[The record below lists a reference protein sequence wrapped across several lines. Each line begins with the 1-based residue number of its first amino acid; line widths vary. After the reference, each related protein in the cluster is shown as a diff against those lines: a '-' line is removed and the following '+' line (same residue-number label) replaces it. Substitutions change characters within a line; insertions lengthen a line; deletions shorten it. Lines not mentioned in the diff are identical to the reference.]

1 MVSSSV
7 DTSGDGWFNAKYK
20 GWQAEAARLHPR
32 EMQYAR
38 DATRWSQEM
47 AAQYAGDAAKV
58 DWPEWQ
64 AEAEQQ
70 YREGC
75 ARRDA
80 AGEEKRLQEEAEQE
94 QLFLEWA
101 DKEQRADQAQ
111 ADKKQ
116 RADKAQQWAEFV
128 IWQKNDRE
136 NAHNDALEFE
146 RMTKSQMTI
155 SQWENLSRKQQK
167 NHTRDHQRAAKLNKT
182 VPEYKQ
188 GIKEALHKEQATPY
202 RQNQHEEERHGI
214 VHIDFKKGQM
224 ADPQSNKSKANR
236 KYWECQAARHP
247 FSLRVVAWSRKDG
260 KNRGG
265 ASASRCSDSPKDK
278 SPFGTSMEDKDSARF
293 KLLELTMQRINAQA
307 MDVDGVKMREKLA
320 CKDAAWHERNES
332 IEEAIHRLRSEEDIR
347 EDREWKWS
355 QMPHT
360 IMHDNSWTQ
369 YTHDEWLS
377 HLRTKVDRAIEE
389 CRPEYYTMPHENK
402 KDFWDLITD
411 ALVQEEHVKH
421 IELLDESCRHLLDAG
436 ENGNS
441 FKKQRTETDI
451 RDAEHAEARRQQEV
465 CRRAQEKDEAAEERA
480 RQRGCA
486 RKISL
491 IMKMPSPRPKMIQ
504 VKIEGDTAEMLRDTT
519 EIVLDTS
526 GPEDEEEEAEAEE
539 EEVEVEEKG
548 SGKESKWIEDDDWG
562 KRKRKQV
569 VFSARCKYKAQ
580 RKDSNTRYQNSNEGF
595 MRPPGFAAD
604 SINKYG
610 NDDDSRKAP
619 PPPPPPR
626 PRSLLPPPPP
636 PPAPS
641 SKSKSKSEQE
651 QEQDRLADLAA
662 YGDYFGQQPMKRRCP
677 SHDHLV
683 DGGQDLEKAVRT
695 SRRAYQHFAGYTTS
709 SMESRLEFTEEFL
722 AADVIVA
729 STGLHTMERGA
740 YSAQEDFRVEESF
753 YDWQEVRGYVY
764 RKGKMKRPKDEAL
777 NDKVLLAKFDKS
789 FRANYPTLTGSRKI
803 TYVDCTGLKDP
814 GRDRTLHGHRG
825 SHERILN
832 GVAKAH
838 GVDKVMKQ
846 AVEGLGTCKDG
857 HQRLVVAVCKSGRHR
872 SVAVKEKTVH
882 AYRSILYRGEDL
894 IGSIDLQNQ
903 SDWSNLC
910 CRNGRHCGDCDYDRR
925 YNAENLPWA
934 YAAWTEKMEQC
945 CIEMHGTID
954 DAIQPWH

>member
-7 DTSGDGWFNAKYK
+7 DTSGDGWFNARYK
-20 GWQAEAARLHPR
+20 GWQAEAERLHP
-32 EMQYAR
+32 Q
-38 DATRWSQEM
+38 WSQEM
-47 AAQYAGDAAKV
+47 TAQYAGDAAKV

-70 YREGC
+70 YRKGC

-94 QLFLEWA
+94 QRFVEWA

-111 ADKKQ
+111 
-116 RADKAQQWAEFV
+116 QWAEFV
-128 IWQKNDRE
+128 IWEKNDRE

-146 RMTKSQMTI
+146 RITKSQMTL
-155 SQWENLSRKQQK
+155 SQWANLSRTQQK
-167 NHTRDHQRAAKLNKT
+167 NHTRDHQRAGKMNMT
-182 VPEYKQ
+182 VEEYKQ

-202 RQNQHEEERHGI
+202 RQNQHEEKRQGI
-214 VHIDFKKGQM
+214 VHFDFKKGQI
-224 ADPQSNKSKANR
+224 ADPQSNRSKNKR
-236 KYWECQAARHP
+236 KYWECQRGETY
-247 FSLRVVAWSRKDG
+247 G

-320 CKDAAWHERNES
+320 CKDAAWHESNES
-332 IEEAIHRLRSEEDIR
+332 IEEAIHRLRSGEEIR

-360 IMHDNSWTQ
+360 ILHDSSWTQ

-451 RDAEHAEARRQQEV
+451 RDAKHAEALRQQEV
-465 CRRAQEKDEAAEERA
+465 CRRAQQKDEAAEQRA

-526 GPEDEEEEAEAEE
+526 GPEDEEEEAEEEE
-539 EEVEVEEKG
+539 EEVEEKASGRCPPPIEE
-548 SGKESKWIEDDDWG
+548 EDWG

-569 VFSARCKYKAQ
+569 HDG
-580 RKDSNTRYQNSNEGF
+580 KDSNTRYQNSNEGI
-595 MRPPGFAAD
+595 MPPPGFAAD
-604 SINKYG
+604 SIDNYG
-610 NDDDSRKAP
+610 NDDDSRKVPPP

-662 YGDYFGQQPMKRRCP
+662 YDHADDCFGRQPMKRRCP

-695 SRRAYQHFAGYTTS
+695 SRRAYQHFDGYTTS

-777 NDKVLLAKFDKS
+777 KDKVLLEKFDKS

-803 TYVDCTGLKDP
+803 TYVDCTGLQDP
-814 GRDRTLHGHRG
+814 GRDRALHGHRG

-857 HQRLVVAVCKSGRHR
+857 KQRLVVTVCKSGRHR

-925 YNAENLPWA
+925 YNVANLPWA

>member
-20 GWQAEAARLHPR
+20 GWQAETARLHPR

-167 NHTRDHQRAAKLNKT
+167 NHTRDHQRAGKLNKT
-182 VPEYKQ
+182 VEEYKQ

-202 RQNQHEEERHGI
+202 RQNQHEEERQGI

-224 ADPQSNKSKANR
+224 ADPQSNRSKAKR

-247 FSLRVVAWSRKDG
+247 FSLNVVAWRRNASARRAGTHRQKDG

-355 QMPHT
+355 QMPDT

-389 CRPEYYTMPHENK
+389 CRPEYYTMPDENK

-465 CRRAQEKDEAAEERA
+465 FRRAQEKDEAAEERA

-569 VFSARCKYKAQ
+569 VFSARCKYKAR
-580 RKDSNTRYQNSNEGF
+580 RKDSNDFS
-595 MRPPGFAAD
+595 PV
-604 SINKYG
+604 
-610 NDDDSRKAP
+610 
-619 PPPPPPR
+619 PPR
-626 PRSLLPPPPP
+626 PKWRGTTRTWIVGTDKSGACKFEDFQDDEGEQASSSQPEACELPEANKMEANKMEADKKKANKEANNLEANSDFSRVPVIHNSQFIIHSSQFIIRSTH
-636 PPAPS
+636 APGNLKPKPGKDGIDS
-641 SKSKSKSEQE
+641 
-651 QEQDRLADLAA
+651 DLHRWGGGAKQKNQKD
-662 YGDYFGQQPMKRRCP
+662 GTPSMCP
-677 SHDHLV
+677 S
-683 DGGQDLEKAVRT
+683 
-695 SRRAYQHFAGYTTS
+695 
-709 SMESRLEFTEEFL
+709 
-722 AADVIVA
+722 
-729 STGLHTMERGA
+729 
-740 YSAQEDFRVEESF
+740 
-753 YDWQEVRGYVY
+753 
-764 RKGKMKRPKDEAL
+764 
-777 NDKVLLAKFDKS
+777 
-789 FRANYPTLTGSRKI
+789 
-803 TYVDCTGLKDP
+803 C
-814 GRDRTLHGHRG
+814 
-825 SHERILN
+825 
-832 GVAKAH
+832 
-838 GVDKVMKQ
+838 
-846 AVEGLGTCKDG
+846 
-857 HQRLVVAVCKSGRHR
+857 
-872 SVAVKEKTVH
+872 VK
-882 AYRSILYRGEDL
+882 YFMR
-894 IGSIDLQNQ
+894 
-903 SDWSNLC
+903 
-910 CRNGRHCGDCDYDRR
+910 
-925 YNAENLPWA
+925 
-934 YAAWTEKMEQC
+934 
-945 CIEMHGTID
+945 
-954 DAIQPWH
+954 

>member
-146 RMTKSQMTI
+146 RMTKSQMTL
-155 SQWENLSRKQQK
+155 SQWANLSRTQQK
-167 NHTRDHQRAAKLNKT
+167 NHTRDHQRAGKLNMT
-182 VPEYKQ
+182 VEEYKQ
-188 GIKEALHKEQATPY
+188 GIKEALHKWQATPY
-202 RQNQHEEERHGI
+202 RQNQHEEERQGI

-224 ADPQSNKSKANR
+224 ADPQSNRSKANR

-320 CKDAAWHERNES
+320 CKDAAWHESNES

-451 RDAEHAEARRQQEV
+451 RDAKHAEALRQQEV
-465 CRRAQEKDEAAEERA
+465 CRRAQQKDEAAEQRA

-569 VFSARCKYKAQ
+569 HDG
-580 RKDSNTRYQNSNEGF
+580 KDRNTRHQNSNEGF

-610 NDDDSRKAP
+610 NDDDSRKAPPP

-662 YGDYFGQQPMKRRCP
+662 YGDYFGHQTMKRRFP

-777 NDKVLLAKFDKS
+777 KDKVLLEKFDKS

-832 GVAKAH
+832 GVAKSH

-925 YNAENLPWA
+925 YNVANLPWA